1 MGKKTT
7 VQAPAPD
14 PAIGQAAAAQAQLGV
29 DWLNESKR
37 QFEIAQNRQS
47 NVDAVTNEV
56 VQDQLASSRTARQWA
71 AEDRA
76 RSVGVFQPAQ
86 DRFIAK
92 ANDWDSAGR
101 QDVAAVEARA
111 DVIGSAEIQ
120 RAGAQR
126 QAAAMGISPTS
137 GRYAG
142 VERAGEA
149 STAIAAAGAQNT
161 ARNRVRREAVAL
173 QADAVNMGNGLAMN
187 PGQSL
192 GLGVQ
197 AGSSAIAGAGAGA
210 AASRANLGILQGGYQ
225 TAMNGYGAQA
235 GILGQQHGQQL
246 SAWSATNQ
254 ANAQNSAGWGSAL
267 GMLGGAAL
275 GSGFGGGILKAGM
288 GMLMSS
294 KDAKEDKR
302 PARGALEAVM
312 SMPVEEWRYREGM
325 GDGERLIGPYAE
337 DFQRATG
344 KGDGKTI
351 NVIDAI
357 GINMK
362 ATQELA
368 EEVRAMRGALP
379 GKRKPQGR
387 GVMREAA

>member
-14 PAIGQAAAAQAQLGV
+14 PNIGLAAAEQAALGRE
-29 DWLNESKR
+29 WLAESRSQFAIASAR
-37 QFEIAQNRQS
+37 QERA
-47 NVDAVTNEV
+47 DAITNEV
-56 VQDQLASSRTARQWA
+56 VWDQLAASRTARQWA
-71 AEDRA
+71 AEDRT
-76 RSVGVFQPAQ
+76 RYQSVFQPAQ

-101 QDVAAVEARA
+101 QQEVAREARA
-111 DVIGSAEIQ
+111 DVLTAAEVQRGS
-120 RAGAQR
+120 AQR
-126 QAAAMGISPTS
+126 QAAAMGINPTS

-149 STAIAAAGAQNT
+149 ATALAAAGAENT
-161 ARNRVRREAVAL
+161 ARSRVRREAVAL
-173 QADAVNMGNGLAMN
+173 QADAVNMGNGLAVN

-197 AGSSAIAGAGAGA
+197 AGNSAVGNTNAGN
-210 AASRANLGILQGGYQ
+210 AASRANLGILQGGTQAAMSGYQ
-225 TAMNGYGAQA
+225 AQA
-235 GILGQQHGQQL
+235 GILNQQYGQQISAWNAGQQR
-246 SAWSATNQ
+246 
-254 ANAQNSAGWGSAL
+254 AGQETAGLYGAIGSAV
-267 GMLGGAAL
+267 
-275 GSGFGGGILKAGM
+275 GIGAGM
-288 GMLMSS
+288 FMRSS

-312 SMPVEEWRYREGM
+312 SMPVEEWRYKEGM
-325 GDGERLIGPYAE
+325 GDGERHIGPYAE